1 MPCTAAV
8 IAALALGGCTP
19 ASGHGPSGAS
29 GESSGA
35 GPSPAEL
42 RGRVTVGGKPV
53 TAAEVLVVVGG
64 KVVATAAAVPSYQLP
79 PIADC
84 AKASLVI
91 RLSEPV
97 IGVWPSSLVS
107 GCQGTHDIDVP
118 SSQVVELRGMIELP
132 PGGAFDWV
140 ELKLTPRL
148 AAVTPAVVLSEG
160 TSSDLREALV
170 VRRLSRPEFDLR
182 VLAGTWAL
190 RADRFVDGPVGAR
203 AQNLVLDRLKVTA
216 GAAAASAPRRGAVD
230 LELTADSSLELVLR
244 GDAG

>member
-1 MPCTAAV
+1 MAAV

-19 ASGHGPSGAS
+19 ASGHGPTGAS

-35 GPSPAEL
+35 GPLPAEL
-42 RGRVTVGGKPV
+42 RGRVTVAGKPV

-64 KVVATAAAVPSYQLP
+64 KVVATAAAAPSYQLP
-79 PIADC
+79 PIAEC

-91 RLSEPV
+91 RMSEPV
-97 IGVWPSSLVS
+97 IGVWPSPLAS

-118 SSQVVELRGMIELP
+118 SSQVVELHGVIELP

-140 ELKLTPRL
+140 ELKLTPRV
-148 AAVTPAVVLSEG
+148 AAVAPALVLAEG

-170 VRRLSRPEFDLR
+170 VRRLVRPEFDLR
-182 VLAGTWAL
+182 VLAGTWRL
-190 RADRFVDGPVGAR
+190 RADRFVDGPPGPRVR
-203 AQNLVLDRLKVTA
+203 NLVLDHLKVTA
-216 GAAAASAPRRGAVD
+216 GHAVASAPQRGAVD
-230 LELTADSSLELVLR
+230 LELTADSSLELMLR